1 MVDRWTNPTNASLRG
16 ETAVPLQQTFASL
29 STYLD
34 KLDTAITAAAA
45 SGVSSIAAGS
55 GISVSAGT
63 GAVTVANTG
72 VTSVAGTANQI
83 TVSSSTGA
91 VTLSI
96 PSSPALAGTV
106 TAGGFYAVGT
116 MTLNRAG
123 ATGWNVGA
131 NINFQV
137 DGTTYATLG
146 IDSANGAVRS
156 SGSFSVPTTSG
167 YAFGDHSFNNF
178 WRPVDI
184 YGNSYFRI
192 ASGNWYSDSANYYF
206 RNASSGNT
214 LTIGSTGIVTA
225 SGNINYTSSNL
236 VWMGGGVW
244 DEDGGWSG
252 IGAPSGNRILMRHP
266 SSNAFYIISRN
277 GGGIYLRDGV
287 NGADYSFTS
296 SAFYTNGRTIYAG
309 GGAFSGGNYYAGGF
323 YQGPLSNG
331 GTIIILR
338 SGNQGSFIWD
348 GNFGFIVD
356 ATRVK
361 NFTIQHPI
369 KPDNYLV
376 HACAE
381 GPTSDVFYRG
391 EGELRNGR
399 CVVSLP
405 DYFEELTEL
414 HGRSV
419 MITPIADENGMVA
432 NLAAY
437 EIYNGQFV
445 VEQIGGYIVSDQ
457 KFWWRVDAIRKNT
470 TFNVEPLKSSVEVN
484 GFGPYTFVKEIE

>member
-1 MVDRWTNPTNASLRG
+1 MVDKWTNPTNASLRG

-34 KLDTAITAAAA
+34 KLDTAITAAAGA
-45 SGVSSIAAGS
+45 GVLSL
-55 GISVSAGT
+55 T
-63 GAVTVANTG
+63 
-72 VTSVAGTANQI
+72 GTANQI
-83 TVSSSTGA
+83 TVSAATGNI
-91 VTLSI
+91 TLSI
-96 PSSPALAGTV
+96 PSSPTLAGTV
-106 TAGGFYAVGT
+106 TASGFYAVGT

-146 IDSANGAVRS
+146 VDSTNGAVRS

-214 LTIGSTGIVTA
+214 FTIGSTGIVTA

-252 IGAPSGNRILMRHP
+252 VGAPSGNRILMRHP
-266 SSNAFYIISRN
+266 STNTMYIISRN
-277 GGGIYLRDGV
+277 ADINIRAGTY
-287 NGADYSFTS
+287 GADYNFS
-296 SAFYTNGRTIYAG
+296 SGGFYTNGRTVYAG

-361 NFTIQHPI
+361 NFTIQHPL

-391 EGELRNGR
+391 EGQLHNGR
-399 CVVSLP
+399 CVITLP